1 MLEQRANVPG
11 SPRVELDPIWDTA
24 DCLGGDQRRAIPGE
38 WVEDRVA
45 WAGVLPQ
52 ECRAQRFGVAQVIV
66 LEFGGKLAALL
77 FLQA

>member
-1 MLEQRANVPG
+1 M
-11 SPRVELDPIWDTA
+11 
-24 DCLGGDQRRAIPGE
+24 AINTECTFSVAIKNERLRGE

-52 ECRAQRFGVAQVIV
+52 ERRDQLFGVAQVLV